1 MRDSY
6 HREAD
11 TVSRNR
17 IILTPRNVMN
27 EVFKFYREHLYPITP
42 IPSFRH
48 CLMWA
53 LQSKLYTMN
62 WQFNFHNQLN
72 WAAAEANWQ
81 LNTDTDAVFSGNA
94 KYDIV
99 MAACFVG
106 RTRHDSPGDLGE
118 DCYLNVPFDRVAAE
132 AMDMREA
139 QGDEEVAAMYE
150 ADTGPTIRIPVTDH
164 YPLDDVVRMLHS
176 LPRLDEDSA
185 DIEGLP
191 SYAEAV
197 AQAQAAE
204 ESGNDEEDDERD
216 RESEERKA
224 CRSKYILTDAE
235 EAEEGE

>member
-150 ADTGPTIRIPVTDH
+150 ADTGPTIRIPVTDQC
-164 YPLDDVVRMLHS
+164 PLDGIVRMLQYFEYFELLS
-176 LPRLDEDSA
+176 S
-185 DIEGLP
+185 
-191 SYAEAV
+191 S
-197 AQAQAAE
+197 
-204 ESGNDEEDDERD
+204 S
-216 RESEERKA
+216 
-224 CRSKYILTDAE
+224 
-235 EAEEGE
+235 

>member
-1 MRDSY
+1 MRDSC

-81 LNTDTDAVFSGNA
+81 LNTDTDAVFSGKA
-94 KYDIV
+94 KYGIV

-106 RTRHDSPGDLGE
+106 RTRHDEPGDWHE
-118 DCYLNVPFDRVAAE
+118 DCF
-132 AMDMREA
+132 
-139 QGDEEVAAMYE
+139 
-150 ADTGPTIRIPVTDH
+150 T
-164 YPLDDVVRMLHS
+164 
-176 LPRLDEDSA
+176 
-185 DIEGLP
+185 
-191 SYAEAV
+191 
-197 AQAQAAE
+197 
-204 ESGNDEEDDERD
+204 
-216 RESEERKA
+216 
-224 CRSKYILTDAE
+224 
-235 EAEEGE
+235 